1 MIERT
6 QHRINSSLREDA
18 APEGGQ
24 AKASKWRGLALG
36 ASQWTKKRNQCE
48 NLIAGLFANSQETD
62 QQRQLCNQYSISS
75 MGIFSLF

>member
-1 MIERT
+1 MQPQKGGR
-6 QHRINSSLREDA
+6 QKHPNGGDWHWVLRN
-18 APEGGQ
+18 GQ
-24 AKASKWRGLALG
+24 
-36 ASQWTKKRNQCE
+36 KKRNQCE